1 MAVSFLEGAKAE
13 AVEVKVQRGAPVI
26 GKSLSMAQLPR
37 ECLVCSVVKDGEAQI
52 ARGSTVLSAGDTVI
66 LILDTRYSNQVMEYF
81 KGSKT

>member
-1 MAVSFLEGAKAE
+1 
-13 AVEVKVQRGAPVI
+13 
-26 GKSLSMAQLPR
+26 MAQLPR